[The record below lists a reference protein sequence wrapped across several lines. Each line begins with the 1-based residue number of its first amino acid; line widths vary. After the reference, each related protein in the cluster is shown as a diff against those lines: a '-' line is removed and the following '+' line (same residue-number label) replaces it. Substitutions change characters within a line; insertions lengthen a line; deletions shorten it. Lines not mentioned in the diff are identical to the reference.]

1 MKNAGMAAQAILVI
15 LFVVSTASHAFF
27 NRRMLLNYVRGH
39 DAHPEIA
46 REAVAAI
53 ILGALMLFFAVGHA
67 FP

>member
-1 MKNAGMAAQAILVI
+1 MRNAGIAAHAIL
-15 LFVVSTASHAFF
+15 

-53 ILGALMLFFAVGHA
+53 MLVALMLSFAVGDA